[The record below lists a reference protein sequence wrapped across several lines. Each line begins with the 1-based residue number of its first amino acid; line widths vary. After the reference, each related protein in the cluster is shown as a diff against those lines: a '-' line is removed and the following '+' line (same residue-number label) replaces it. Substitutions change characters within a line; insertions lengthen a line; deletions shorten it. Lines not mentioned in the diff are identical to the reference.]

1 MSKKPLQFIVI
12 FLAVL
17 IIICFVTLIA
27 GMYLKITGNQNDFD
41 SLSRENSLGLN
52 SDEKIIDI
60 EILNKNQVLIMISN
74 SVDNYGIVYD
84 IKSNNIVSIIKR

>member
-1 MSKKPLQFIVI
+1 
-12 FLAVL
+12 
-17 IIICFVTLIA
+17 
-27 GMYLKITGNQNDFD
+27 MYLKITGNQNDFD